1 VHLGNGR
8 WYDPALGR
16 PLQPNPAGGAPT
28 ASQSLNRYAAGVAG
42 IGGAAGQNALSGLA
56 ATAAQSIMGGGL
68 GKGLELGI
76 KQAGQALDVG
86 RLRVNP
92 WRLYQLEE
100 AGYRHLFSYHRQG
113 WYISQAVQP
122 VGDDVLGVVGS
133 SERIAL
139 SRLRAIRGLDVQ
151 LDWPLSARAGRW
163 LRGPGGEFLAAGVVE
178 LALALPQLNDI
189 WSDPYYN
196 PVQKWTQAGVIGGSS
211 LASIWLNTWW
221 ATTIEA
227 SAIETLGIS
236 VVVGVGL
243 YAGVELVIKPGISW
257 VYTQVL
263 DVPDPFIKVRNL
275 QPLGNSQ

>member
-1 VHLGNGR
+1 V
-8 WYDPALGR
+8 P
-16 PLQPNPAGGAPT
+16 
-28 ASQSLNRYAAGVAG
+28 QSLNRYAAGAAG
-42 IGGAAGQNALSGLA
+42 VGGSGEAAGQNALSGLA

-113 WYISQAVQP
+113 WYISQTVQP

-139 SRLRAIRGLDVQ
+139 SRLRAIRGLDAQ

-163 LRGPGGEFLAAGVVE
+163 LRGPGGELLAAGIVE
-178 LALALPQLNDI
+178 LAFAYPDLAEPWSNPYLSNEQRWVQNSVTGVSAFTSVGMSAWLIAATEASFIPGIGIGLGVGMGVYGMFEYGLKPFVSFVFTTAGR
-189 WSDPYYN
+189 SDPYQDY
-196 PVQKWTQAGVIGGSS
+196 
-211 LASIWLNTWW
+211 
-221 ATTIEA
+221 
-227 SAIETLGIS
+227 
-236 VVVGVGL
+236 
-243 YAGVELVIKPGISW
+243 
-257 VYTQVL
+257 
-263 DVPDPFIKVRNL
+263 RNL
-275 QPLGNSQ
+275 KPVGSGG